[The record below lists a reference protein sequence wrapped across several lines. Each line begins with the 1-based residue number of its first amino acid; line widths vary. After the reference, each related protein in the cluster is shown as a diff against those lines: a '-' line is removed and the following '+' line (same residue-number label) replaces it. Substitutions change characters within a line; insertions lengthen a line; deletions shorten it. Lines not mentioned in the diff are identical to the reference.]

1 MTKDEASEIAE
12 LPYNAASEFA
22 QTMIFVDDEAT
33 YEEQVVQPGPVDRPG
48 RRPIA
53 NEVNADTEAG
63 HSEGKEPHFNPL
75 NAKLLIDNAMD
86 LGLLCSVLRPE
97 KKEDIKNRVVAAA
110 RVADIVCLDWEL
122 YDDGGL
128 KASEII
134 SKIIEDDA
142 KQNGRVRLIA
152 IYTVNSGN
160 SEIVKKVFDAIPK
173 SLVQMQNFNKQ
184 QFEIE
189 SDAGTRIVC
198 LFKAH
203 GRKLLPE
210 SHNAYQVD
218 ESDLPKRLQIEF
230 GKLSEGLL
238 SNVAL
243 ATIAS
248 IRRSTHHVLSIF
260 TNQMDGPYFQH
271 RASIDNPEDAE
282 EYAVEIV
289 LSQIKGTINKKL
301 ISDRFAGSKAIAARI
316 KEIAKDF
323 NIQKIHYEEKGK
335 LTSHKLNS
343 ESSVDITIE
352 GVSTEQFNKL
362 PPKDNFDMST
372 LKKYYSSLFA
382 NDWGTA
388 RLSMLKF
395 AALTEIRAFPGSYLY
410 KSEGL
415 YPQLGLGT
423 IIEDKHDAKEKI
435 YLLCLQASCDAVRIK
450 DSRNFLFVELVE
462 ERKNPKHVVTVYNSS
477 VEVDYVG
484 LVTKDSYRAVRSIEF
499 KACTQTRTVN
509 AAQIQNNSEFYFEDV
524 AKIKYRWIAD
534 MKRRRALRIAQNL
547 GQNIARLGFEEFEPY
562 RKGEGE

>member
-1 MTKDEASEIAE
+1 MIKDEAPEFADFA
-12 LPYNAASEFA
+12 YNAASEFA

-33 YEEQVVQPGPVDRPG
+33 YQVQVVQPGPVDRPG
-48 RRPIA
+48 RRPVA
-53 NEVNADTEAG
+53 KEVNADTEAE
-63 HSEGKEPHFNPL
+63 HSEGKEPHFNSL
-75 NAKLLIDNAMD
+75 DAKLLIDNAMD
-86 LGLLCSVLRPE
+86 LGLICSVLRPE
-97 KKEDIKNRVVAAA
+97 KKEDIKKRVVAAA
-110 RVADIVCLDWEL
+110 RVADIVCLDWEI

-152 IYTVNSGN
+152 IYTVNSAN
-160 SEIVKKVFDAIPK
+160 SDIVKKVFNAIPK
-173 SLVQMQNFNKQ
+173 SLVKMQNFNKQ

-198 LFKAH
+198 LFKTH

-248 IRRSTHHVLSIF
+248 IRRSTHHVLSMF

-301 ISDRFAGSKAIAARI
+301 ISDRFAGPKAIEARI
-316 KEIAKDF
+316 EEIGKHSD
-323 NIQKIHYEEKGK
+323 IREIHYEVNGN
-335 LTSHKLNS
+335 LTSHKLHPK
-343 ESSVDITIE
+343 SSVAITIE
-352 GVSTEQFNKL
+352 GLTPKQLEKL
-362 PPKDNFDMST
+362 PSKANFNRSV
-372 LKKYYSSLFA
+372 LENYYSSLFA
-382 NDWGTA
+382 DDWEMA
-388 RLSMLKF
+388 RLSMLNF
-395 AALTEIRAFPGSYLY
+395 AALTQIQAYPGSYLY

-423 IIEDKHDAKEKI
+423 IIEDMQDTEEKK

-450 DSRNFLFVELVE
+450 NSKNFLFVELVE
-462 ERKNPKHVVTVYNSS
+462 ERNNPKHVVTVSQGS
-477 VEVDYVG
+477 EKVDYVG

-499 KACTQTRTVN
+499 KACTQTKTVN
-509 AAQIQNNSEFYFEDV
+509 AVQIKNNSEFYFEDV
-524 AKIKYRWIAD
+524 AQNKFRWIAD

-547 GQNIARLGFEEFEPY
+547 GQNMARLGFEEFEPY
-562 RKGEGE
+562 RKGKGE